1 MAVLSRG
8 GEPLTPTGDI
18 VGRWREHSDE
28 VMNPTNMLSVEEA
41 ESEALGEV
49 LPISPGRV
57 L

>member
-18 VGRWREHSDE
+18 VGRWKEPSDE
-28 VMNPTNMLSVEEA
+28 VMNPTNMLEEA